1 MALRNYPR
9 YFMLP
14 PLFANAGNEGV
25 RVVDLSLRGARLEMG
40 VALTVG
46 SSVRLKILTTEGVV
60 DEAVTVLW
68 SQIDDLGF
76 DSGEDRY
83 MAGVEFDR
91 QPEAVGHLLE
101 RLLATHNAIPVEDS
115 RSADRYR
122 VSVPLTGVFGILQIN
137 VLDLSIRGA
146 RISLPYFIRVGTV
159 TPFAF
164 QVDAESGPIEVLG
177 TVAWCIG
184 TPATGFEAGIRIINE
199 EERLRGAIHRLC
211 MRDEARI
218 DLHSLRRKFQSLR
231 QSAREVAAIAS

>member
-14 PLFANAGNEGV
+14 PLYASAGNEGV
-25 RVVDLSLRGARLEMG
+25 RVVDLSLMGARLEMG
-40 VALTVG
+40 AAMAVG
-46 SSVRLKILTTEGVV
+46 SRVRLKITTTEGVV
-60 DEAVTVLW
+60 DETVTVLW

-83 MAGVEFDR
+83 MAGVEFDE
-91 QPEAVGHLLE
+91 QPESVGQMIE
-101 RLLATHNAIPVEDS
+101 RLLASHNAIPVEDS

-122 VSVPLTGVFGILQIN
+122 VSVPMTGILGILQIN

-146 RISLPYFIRVGTV
+146 RISLPYFIRVGTI

-164 QVDAESGPIEVLG
+164 QVDSESGPIEVLG

-184 TPATGFEAGIRIINE
+184 TPATGFEAGIRISNE

-218 DLHSLRRKFQSLR
+218 DLHSLRRKFQALR